1 MKKVDLIFWF
11 LFHRREKEQKMLCF
25 TDLGCHFCDWRLI
38 TVDGLEL
45 HAQGDCNRFNR
56 CRINKIAIWNVLQKK
71 YVSLHR

>member
-1 MKKVDLIFWF
+1 
-11 LFHRREKEQKMLCF
+11 MLCF